1 MIIPS
6 TMDHA
11 ALRAAAKELSALYP
25 AIGVSVLGHS
35 VCGREIFMFS
45 AGNKSAE
52 KSVLY
57 VGTHHA
63 TEYITA
69 AVLVRFLADL
79 GEAAKDGRSVCR
91 VDVRRMLG
99 RRRIYVVPML
109 NPDGVELHLHGIR
122 DGCPLADRLTAM
134 SGNLSYGEATPRS
147 GDFSYG
153 EATPRSGDFSYGEA
167 TTRSGEFP
175 HGEATTRSED
185 LPRSGGFLHWQAN
198 ARGVDLNHNYDAR
211 WGEYKAVEAE
221 RGIVAGATLYSGVSP
236 ESEPETQAICA
247 LLRYDA
253 SVRTVLSLHT
263 QGEVIYYGRHAGE
276 RESGGESAPVGA
288 RSIGRTL
295 SRMTGYALEE
305 TEGTAAYGGLVDW
318 YVREFGRPGYTL
330 ECGRGEN
337 PLPAE
342 QAVAIYARVREA
354 LFCTPYLV

>member
-1 MIIPS
+1 MVIPS

-11 ALRAAAKELSALYP
+11 ALAAAAKELSALYP

-35 VCGREIFMFS
+35 VCGREILMFS
-45 AGNKSAE
+45 AGDKSAE

-109 NPDGVELHLHGIR
+109 NPDGVELHLHGIW

-147 GDFSYG
+147 SNFSYG
-153 EATPRSGDFSYGEA
+153 EATPRSEDLS
-167 TTRSGEFP
+167 
-175 HGEATTRSED
+175 HGEAISQNSDFLHGEANLRNGD
-185 LPRSGGFLHWQAN
+185 FLHWQAN

-211 WGEYKAVEAE
+211 WGEYKAIEAE
-221 RGIVAGATLYSGVSP
+221 RGIVAGRRFIRAFRRRASRKRRRSALCSAT
-236 ESEPETQAICA
+236 TRA
-247 LLRYDA
+247 
-253 SVRTVLSLHT
+253 
-263 QGEVIYYGRHAGE
+263 
-276 RESGGESAPVGA
+276 
-288 RSIGRTL
+288 
-295 SRMTGYALEE
+295 
-305 TEGTAAYGGLVDW
+305 
-318 YVREFGRPGYTL
+318 
-330 ECGRGEN
+330 CGR
-337 PLPAE
+337 
-342 QAVAIYARVREA
+342 YCRSTRRAR
-354 LFCTPYLV
+354 